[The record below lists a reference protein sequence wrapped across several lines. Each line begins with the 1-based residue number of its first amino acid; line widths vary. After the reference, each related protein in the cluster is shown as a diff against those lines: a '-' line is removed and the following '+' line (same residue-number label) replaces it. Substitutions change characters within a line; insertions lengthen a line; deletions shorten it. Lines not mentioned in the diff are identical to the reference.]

1 LSLAL
6 IADIATVKEEAV
18 AGTLNAVTVGKV
30 VSDVGGSV
38 MVTDALLLAETL
50 PAASLAHA

>member
-6 IADIATVKEEAV
+6 IAEIVTVKEDAV
-18 AGTLNAVTVGKV
+18 AGMLNAVTVGKL
-30 VSDVGGSV
+30 VSAVGGSV
-38 MVTDALLLAETL
+38 IVTDALLLAETL